1 MNFKKL
7 YKRFYTVRLSL
18 FIITFIITVAL
29 LIMSVNF
36 WLEVNSTRKYAKL
49 AIDNSVL
56 QEKINTLYNLLS
68 LEKINMQYVLSIS
81 SKSINI
87 PSKERKEI
95 KENNEKTN
103 LAYNEFLSEI
113 KKSKIENINKDEF
126 KELDMF
132 WSKYIEVKENIE
144 KTIGRVITLRGTTA
158 ARGQNKNKNPAKDLM
173 GEWLSNSNNISM
185 QLLAISEKLDFR
197 PERLVRSIED
207 LQRFKNLLL
216 RYNEYTYR
224 EQAILAGVI
233 SIDSP
238 ISRSEFNSILE
249 FQNIEKETMLT
260 IKKRLARSLEI
271 NQRKKNVE
279 SKFYSNFANNNYF
292 ENNLI

>member
-95 KENNEKTN
+95 KENSEKTN

-224 EQAILAGVI
+224 EQAI
-233 SIDSP
+233 
-238 ISRSEFNSILE
+238 
-249 FQNIEKETMLT
+249 
-260 IKKRLARSLEI
+260 
-271 NQRKKNVE
+271 
-279 SKFYSNFANNNYF
+279 
-292 ENNLI
+292 